1 MRQVTEGAGRGR
13 EPSDWFF
20 SACITVAALLP
31 RLYVAIAFPR
41 EPVWDGHYY
50 DFGAR
55 RIASGLGYS
64 DGLSSWHPWSH
75 WPVGYSGFLA
85 GVYRVFGDGPRVA
98 TIASA
103 VLSALI
109 VLVTHSLARHWLST
123 TRARIAAF
131 LCAIHP
137 GMIVYSALVMSE
149 PLAAFVLLLAGLLAI
164 RDRKRLPLQGTVL
177 AGIVLGLGTLVRPTF
192 ILHAPALALLHLDLR
207 NLRGTLGRAAL
218 AGGIGTLVAFSV
230 VAPWTLR
237 NCRVMDGCAFVST
250 NGGWNLAIG
259 ALPHATGRFVT
270 LRASDGCPD
279 VTGQVNQDRCWR
291 DTAIAAIKGDPVR
304 WLSLVPKKLGHTFD
318 HESYPIEYLREA
330 DPDRWPEPKRVAGR
344 VFLSGAHRVL
354 LTLAAF
360 SVVAFA
366 GWRKRGLVQLGA
378 LSLVTGL
385 AAFAWH
391 DIESPFWPLAV
402 VIVALGVIPL
412 PGAPEKGPVF
422 RWLAYSLG
430 SVIVTHAIL
439 FGEDRY
445 HIVVTPMLCIL
456 AAAALRRPALS
467 LDAVSRDSLSGQP
480 PASLEKRA
488 A

>member
-1 MRQVTEGAGRGR
+1 MGHVTEGAGRGR
-13 EPSDWFF
+13 DSSDWFF
-20 SACITVAALLP
+20 SACITVASLLP

-55 RIASGLGYS
+55 RIAAGLGYS
-64 DGLSSWHPWSH
+64 DGLTSWHPWSH

-85 GVYRVFGDGPRVA
+85 GVYRIFGDGPRVA
-98 TIASA
+98 TVASA
-103 VLSALI
+103 IISALI
-109 VLVTHSLARHWLST
+109 VLAVHRLARHWLST
-123 TRARIAAF
+123 NRARIAAF

-149 PLAAFVLLLAGLLAI
+149 PLAAFILLLAGLLAI
-164 RDRKRLPLQGTVL
+164 RDRKRLALQGALL

-192 ILHAPALALLHLDLR
+192 ILHAPALALLHLDFR
-207 NLRGTLGRAAL
+207 NLRQTIGRAAL
-218 AGGIGTLVAFSV
+218 VSGIATVVALSV

-270 LRASDGCPD
+270 LRGSDGCPD
-279 VTGQVNQDRCWR
+279 VKGQVAQDRCWR
-291 DTAIAAIKGDPVR
+291 DTAIDFIRQDPVR
-304 WLSLVPKKLGHTFD
+304 WLSLVPNKLGHTFD

-344 VFLSGAHRVL
+344 VFLSGAHRIL
-354 LTLAAF
+354 LTMAAF
-360 SVVAFA
+360 SVVALA
-366 GWRKRGLVQLGA
+366 GWRRRGLVQLGA
-378 LSLVTGL
+378 LALVTGL
-385 AAFAWH
+385 AVFAWH
-391 DIESPFWPLAV
+391 SIDAPFWPLAI
-402 VIVALGVIPL
+402 VIVTLGVLPL
-412 PGAPEKGPVF
+412 PGAPQKGPVW

-456 AAAALRRPALS
+456 AAAALRKP
-467 LDAVSRDSLSGQP
+467 AVSLAHVSHDTASGP
-480 PASLEKRA
+480 LPSSIEKRA